1 MAAKKRYRALTAKPG
16 ELKLGWGREDRHD
29 SVGIMAAWGEGCA
42 RGDGTFLFSLNQP
55 TYNYKGG
62 VEKAFLQELDA
73 RGYDLSTLKFSIQKK
88 VP

>member
-1 MAAKKRYRALTAKPG
+1 MAAKRYRALTAKPG

-29 SVGIMAAWGEGCA
+29 SVGIMAAWGEGCPRA
-42 RGDGTFLFSLNQP
+42 DGTFLFSLNQP
-55 TYNYKGG
+55 TYDYKGDT
-62 VEKAFLQELDA
+62 VPAFLKELDA

>member
-42 RGDGTFLFSLNQP
+42 RG
-55 TYNYKGG
+55 
-62 VEKAFLQELDA
+62 
-73 RGYDLSTLKFSIQKK
+73 YDLSTLKFSIQKK